1 MLANQNLK
9 KSIFKYFCWI
19 LLFFIFY
26 HGLIRP
32 LQILTTNKIVKPLI
46 EKKIVNN
53 KNYKLVVF
61 KHHVRITHKY
71 EKNSSLKFSIP
82 FGQGYFFILFFLRFK
97 PKTLI
102 LIISMY
108 NLLLIPLYIMG
119 LILFLN
125 GYFIL
130 GFLIT
135 LNEKIYRLIHG
146 LIIFLR
152 IINREQ
158 FNLIFDNLKK

>member
-1 MLANQNLK
+1 
-9 KSIFKYFCWI
+9 
-19 LLFFIFY
+19 
-26 HGLIRP
+26 
-32 LQILTTNKIVKPLI
+32 
-46 EKKIVNN
+46 
-53 KNYKLVVF
+53 
-61 KHHVRITHKY
+61 
-71 EKNSSLKFSIP
+71 
-82 FGQGYFFILFFLRFK
+82 
-97 PKTLI
+97 
-102 LIISMY
+102 MY

-119 LILFLN
+119 VILFLN

-135 LNEKIYRLIHG
+135 LNEKIYRLIHE